1 MGINRKV
8 TERFEFGRLF
18 LDFSNPAA
26 PIGSVVYV
34 QRDDNGRPMPGRDI
48 TLDAGPELIGPLV
61 AQATMPGVSVATNIV
76 LLCDALM
83 QARGMIFGGVSDM
96 EVAQEAAAAPAEP
109 VQNTEDADPPP
120 AVDPVADPVVDVPA
134 EPAEP
139 EPAAAEQPAAE
150 PAEAAPADPAPA
162 DPATVDAAA
171 EPAAADPAP

>member
-61 AQATMPGVSVATNIV
+61 AQATMPGVNVATNIV

-120 AVDPVADPVVDVPA
+120 AVDPVVDPVADPVVDVPA

-139 EPAAAEQPAAE
+139 EPAAVEQPAAE
-150 PAEAAPADPAPA
+150 PAPVEPAPAEVPAEPVPADPQP
-162 DPATVDAAA
+162 
-171 EPAAADPAP
+171 